1 MKSKLL
7 PRRLSLHPQE
17 AWLNFFFFHQEGFR
31 KFFQFLFQNNW
42 QLENYAVHAHLD
54 SQIAANKPYIKYA
67 MSGDVWHQV
76 KEEFPDQLPRF
87 VRSGVVFARMSSDQK
102 QQLILE
108 LQAIGYYVCK

>member
-1 MKSKLL
+1 MISSKIYRRYAIKKFL
-7 PRRLSLHPQE
+7 PRRFSK
-17 AWLNFFFFHQEGFR
+17 NFSI
-31 KFFQFLFQNNW
+31 FQNNW
-42 QLENYAVHAHLD
+42 QLNNYAVHSHLD

-76 KEEFPDQLPRF
+76 KEEFPEQLPRF

-108 LQAIGYYVCK
+108 LQSIGYYVCK